1 MRASGAM
8 ATFQSTPS
16 TRRETLQRVEPPCF
30 RGISIHS
37 LHTEGDIITVE
48 VSYMYCI
55 SIHSLHTEGDAS
67 HKAYQW
73 THDYFNPLPPH
84 GGRPTPAL
92 RKRLTPPF
100 QSTPST
106 RRETSLTSVFGSVFC
121 ISIHSLHTE
130 GDDSGDTRFAH
141 YGISIHSLHTE
152 GDEDLITYIVDWTEF
167 QSTPSTRRETAR

>member
-84 GGRPTPAL
+84 GGRHYCPNCGRRLFEFQSTPSTRRHHQVRMGHHNNA
-92 RKRLTPPF
+92 F

-106 RRETSLTSVFGSVFC
+106 RRETLCLVVVGVC
-121 ISIHSLHTE
+121 YDISIHSLHTE
-130 GDDSGDTRFAH
+130 GDC
-141 YGISIHSLHTE
+141 
-152 GDEDLITYIVDWTEF
+152 
-167 QSTPSTRRETAR
+167 